1 MKTKHTKG
9 PWKIKQNA
17 PCEILSSDGYTDRVA
32 IINPDLGNS
41 NWIQDAALIAAAPE
55 MFEALESLN
64 YRLTELNSEGKLN
77 GLKLD
82 ILIRAAFDALNKARG
97 E

>member
-1 MKTKHTKG
+1 MKPKHTPG

-41 NWIQDAALIAAAPE
+41 NWMQDARLIAAAPD
-55 MFEALESLN
+55 MLEVLEKVQTLVNGSN
-64 YRLTELNSEGKLN
+64 YDNDNKRLETWDLVDK
-77 GLKLD
+77 
-82 ILIRAAFDALNKARG
+82 IINKVKG
-97 E
+97 Q